1 MLHIIL
7 FILKILGCILLA
19 VLGLL
24 LVLLCILLFVPIK
37 YDFDGSYM
45 EQPDLRMKVT
55 WLFGIVKAHVGFK
68 DQQLLVQAK
77 LAWKSL
83 YRMEKDFTKKDSK
96 EMDSDDGKNVE
107 TEPVSDVVKTDSNIE
122 TVQQPAQNKVEQKPN
137 SDGET
142 ATVILEPKSSAKD
155 QKKNNQKS
163 KRKLSKKDKTAE
175 HTSNVQKQSIFEKM
189 MFKIE
194 QLIEKI
200 ENSTEKMEEKID
212 DLSCRLNKID
222 RFISAECTQN
232 SIALARRMLVS
243 VLKHMAPKRV
253 KGKIHFGLDKPSA
266 TGKILGYASAF
277 YPLYAD
283 DIQIE
288 PDFENKVIEGNLDLK
303 GRIQLYIF
311 VFWALRMILCKDVR
325 KLIKY
330 LKHLKK

>member
-37 YDFDGSYM
+37 YDFSGSYM

-55 WLFGIVKAHVGFK
+55 WLFGIVKAHVDFK

-96 EMDSDDGKNVE
+96 EKDSDDDKNVE
-107 TEPVSDVVKTDSNIE
+107 IEPVSEIVKTDSNIE
-122 TVQQPAQNKVEQKPN
+122 TVEQPAQKKVEQKPI

-155 QKKNNQKS
+155 HTKKS
-163 KRKLSKKDKTAE
+163 KQKLSKKDKNAE
-175 HTSNVQKQSIFEKM
+175 NTSNVQKQSIFEKI
-189 MFKIE
+189 MFMIE

-200 ENSTEKMEEKID
+200 SCSAEKVEEKID

-243 VLKHMAPKRV
+243 VLKHIAPKRV